1 MINIKALPTPTV
13 LNTKTYE
20 EILASNIDILKGV
33 FSKRGIDWQPLDSDQ
48 YSLLTQAFSY
58 RELYLR
64 NEINEIV
71 KQLLLAFCSGAN
83 LDHKVAENGIERLE
97 GSNPY
102 ANYEFLLSST
112 LSVDYTIQAGI
123 VLKDETTFYEAILL
137 ESITI
142 TAGTLKAIGLVEL
155 QEKIS
160 QSSVKTENITTSLPY
175 VITAKSLEAFENGA
189 ETETDESLLN
199 RYLISFA
206 DKSTAG
212 AEETYKSLV
221 LKSDR
226 RVEDVKIIA
235 NTPGVVDIYYFSE
248 SADELMNT
256 RILAYCNDKTER
268 PLTDTVY
275 AFEAT
280 PVEFSI
286 DAVLKIYE
294 NQESG
299 AIQIAAIKSL
309 ESGLKKIRKIGEIV
323 TLSEINDF
331 LKVEGVKE
339 VVINSPLSNIN
350 VLENEIGICNAI
362 SITVA
367 II

>member
-1 MINIKALPTPTV
+1 MINVKSLPIPTV

-20 EILASNIDILKGV
+20 EILASNISILKDV
-33 FSKRGIDWQPLDSDQ
+33 FTARGIDWQPIDSDQ
-48 YSLLTQAFSY
+48 YSLVTQAFSY

-97 GSNPY
+97 GSCPY
-102 ANYEFLLSST
+102 AVYEFSISAVLSN
-112 LSVDYTIQAGI
+112 DYIIQAGL
-123 VLKDETTFYEAILL
+123 VLKDETSSYEAILL
-137 ESITI
+137 ISITI
-142 TAGTLKAIGLVEL
+142 QAGTLKAQGVVEL

-160 QSSVKTENITTSLPY
+160 ESSVKTENITTSLPY
-175 VITAKSLEAFENGA
+175 VITAHALEAFKNGA

-226 RVEDVKIIA
+226 RVEDVKIIG
-235 NTPGVVDIYYFSE
+235 NNGEVKIYYFSE
-248 SADELMNT
+248 DVDELMYQ
-256 RILAYCNDKTER
+256 RIMTSCNDTQER
-268 PLTDTVY
+268 PLTDTVN

-280 PVEFSI
+280 KVEFNI
-286 DAVLKIYE
+286 KANLKIYK
-294 NQESG
+294 NQEVS
-299 AIQIAAIKSL
+299 AIQIAALSSL
-309 ESGLKKIRKIGEIV
+309 NKGLKEIRKIGEVI

-331 LKVEGVKE
+331 LKVSGVKE
-339 VVINSPLSNIN
+339 VVITSPFSNIEP
-350 VLENEIGICNAI
+350 LENEIGICNEI
-362 SITVA
+362 SIT
-367 II
+367 ITTI